1 MEDYLRSNDAA
12 LALYESRKNERSNL
26 PTDQLPKETIQR
38 LFGVQAEYL
47 DTAIQSIQENYKGS
61 ERYLSEILQ
70 ADINVITRFCP
81 LKKKYPKIAVMC
93 KPTIT

>member
-26 PTDQLPKETIQR
+26 PTDQLSKETIQR

-70 ADINVITRFCP
+70 ADINAIRQHY
-81 LKKKYPKIAVMC
+81 LI
-93 KPTIT
+93 